1 MNVRD
6 NSEESRF
13 ELEKDGAVAIA
24 AYELEG
30 EVISFTHTVVPVEIE
45 GQGIGSALIGG
56 ALEAARARDLKVIPI
71 CGFVRAYIDRHPETQ
86 DLLA

>member
-1 MNVRD
+1 MEVRD
-6 NSEESRF
+6 NQAESRF
-13 ELEKDGAVAIA
+13 ELEQDGAVAVA
-24 AYELEG
+24 AYDLDG

-56 ALEAARARDLKVIPI
+56 ALEAARARGLKVIPI